1 MNDDNDFFSES
12 EFKLN
17 ESDIEVSMLEI
28 EYFCVILVLFNLR
41 IFFMDK
47 FRNKIFLQFFNINN
61 TENSDD
67 LSFMNMV
74 QIDSVDSFYSING
87 EI

>member
-47 FRNKIFLQFFNINN
+47 FCNKIFLQFFNINN

>member
-47 FRNKIFLQFFNINN
+47 FRNKIFL
-61 TENSDD
+61 
-67 LSFMNMV
+67 
-74 QIDSVDSFYSING
+74 
-87 EI
+87 

>member
-61 TENSDD
+61 TENLDD

>member
-74 QIDSVDSFYSING
+74 QIDLVDLFYSING